1 MKNTSLTI
9 LHTNLLVQI
18 NAIRDIVKKYELE
31 NKTEF
36 ITQTIE
42 TYVSR
47 IIPIVKKIMD
57 QTYRLTMTEK
67 DTEIISNPK
76 EPDISIDVVK
86 LIQSPYTIK
95 DLYVL
100 GPVKPKINSNIY

>member
-1 MKNTSLTI
+1 
-9 LHTNLLVQI
+9 
-18 NAIRDIVKKYELE
+18 
-31 NKTEF
+31 
-36 ITQTIE
+36 
-42 TYVSR
+42 
-47 IIPIVKKIMD
+47 
-57 QTYRLTMTEK
+57 MTEK

-76 EPDISIDVVK
+76 EPDVSIDVVK